1 MSKPVFIPTFIR
13 LLLFSVILFLPDI
26 ANSQQLKGK
35 ITDEKGAPIP
45 YATVFIKE
53 LAQGTTSNVDG
64 KYGIDVPEGT
74 YTVIYR
80 SLGYA
85 PQNIRVKVSTKSVTK
100 DITMVDQV
108 HQLREIRVYG
118 NGEDPAYSIMRH
130 VIGLSNFHKN
140 QVESYKADVY
150 LRGTVHFQKVSR
162 IIRNQLRKQKVEVK
176 SGDTFVDETYST
188 ITFDAPNHY
197 KQVIKSV
204 NSTFPDIVDFPVMKF
219 FAASLYDDNIDIL
232 ISPLGRNAFNHYKYV
247 YEGFSYEGDYTID
260 KIKVIP
266 RRRSKQLFSGYIYI
280 IDGLW
285 CLHSADLNFDT
296 PFGEVNVRQVFDE
309 VKPGVWM
316 PVGHNYAFEGG
327 VLGVKG
333 SVHFG
338 GSVKYRDVVLNPR
351 LIAVNPINTMP
362 QFAEKAKAEAKSKTE
377 ARPET
382 DKEDSVEEAK
392 DEPMGHEV
400 KDGKRV
406 AKMAEILN
414 KENITNR
421 DMNKLSRL
429 MSRESKI
436 ANDDE
441 EQSLELKDKNQQ
453 VIVSGAADKDSS
465 YWNEIRPIPLT
476 ENEKESFEKRDS
488 LENSPRKKLFGSSK
502 KGNKLLSGYL
512 GPLFTGKRW
521 TNRDTSFHVS
531 YPGILNLKS
540 VGFNAVDGW
549 KIHQEIT
556 FNKTGRPGHAFWFTP
571 WGTWAINRKAVLW
584 GGKTA
589 LTYAP
594 MHRAIANLDFGRKT
608 KDFNSLYAVDPFI
621 NAVASLFAKENYAR
635 YYENR
640 FVNFR
645 NRIDVANGLVFY
657 TGFSWNDRRRL
668 ENSTNYSFFRTDV
681 DYMNN
686 LPHNHVVT
694 DANLNS
700 QINTVLKLKV
710 EYTPRYY
717 YRVKDGVKEMAHS
730 DFPTFWF
737 QYNKGIKGLFNSTA
751 DFDYLEA
758 GLTQGI
764 HLNSATSFTYEI
776 RGGWFPNNERIH
788 FADFSQT
795 NSQSSPVLFKEFRH
809 GFFTPGYYELRTDDR
824 FVEAHVSYKAPY
836 ILLKYLPGISNTLWR
851 ELVWAGYY
859 KMPNHPQYTEVGY
872 SLIEVLFNGNIGV
885 FAGFDDWHYS
895 RIGMNLVIRIY

>member
-1 MSKPVFIPTFIR
+1 MSKPVSIPIYIR
-13 LLLFSVILFLPDI
+13 LLLFTAAVLFPQLVR
-26 ANSQQLKGK
+26 SQALNGT
-35 ITDEKGAPIP
+35 ITDQKGDPIP

-85 PQNIRVKVSTKSVTK
+85 PQSITVKVNKKPVSQN
-100 DITMVDQV
+100 ITMVDQV
-108 HQLREIRVYG
+108 HQLSEIRVYG
-118 NGEDPAYSIMRH
+118 NGEDPAYPIMRH

-140 QVESYKADVY
+140 QIESYKADVY
-150 LRGTVHFQKVSR
+150 LRGTVHFKKVSR

-188 ITFDAPNHY
+188 ITFDAPDHY

-266 RRRSKQLFSGYIYI
+266 RRRSKQLFSGYLYI

-309 VKPGVWM
+309 VKPGIWM

-327 VLGVKG
+327 ILGVKG

-362 QFAEKAKAEAKSKTE
+362 QFADKTE
-377 ARPET
+377 PQTENQ
-382 DKEDSVEEAK
+382 DSVKENK
-392 DEPMGHEV
+392 SEPMGHEV
-400 KDGKRV
+400 EDGKRIAKV
-406 AKMAEILN
+406 AKILN

-429 MSRESKI
+429 VSRESKI
-436 ANDDE
+436 AEDE
-441 EQSLELKDKNQQ
+441 GEQSLELKDKNQQ
-453 VIVSGAADKDSS
+453 VVVSGAENKDSA

-476 ENEKESFEKRDS
+476 KNEIESFEKRDS
-488 LENSPRKKLFGSSK
+488 LKTVAPKSNIFTSSQK
-502 KGNKLLSGYL
+502 RSDFLTRYF
-512 GPLFTGKRW
+512 GPLFTGKKW
-521 TNRDTSFHVS
+521 TNRDTTFHVS
-531 YPGILNLKS
+531 YPGIINLKS
-540 VGFNAVDGW
+540 FGFNAVDGW
-549 KIHQEIT
+549 KVHQEIT

-594 MHRAIANLDFGRKT
+594 MHRGIANLDFGRKT
-608 KDFNSLYAVDPFI
+608 SDFNSLYAIDPFI
-621 NAVASLFAKENYAR
+621 NAVASLFFKENYAR

-640 FVNFR
+640 YIDFR
-645 NRIDVANGLVFY
+645 NRIDLANGLVFY
-657 TGFSWNDRRRL
+657 GGFSWNDRRRL

-681 DYMNN
+681 DYLNN

-700 QINTVLKLKV
+700 QINTVLKLKI

-717 YRVKDGVKEMAHS
+717 YRVKDGVKKMAHS

-758 GLTQGI
+758 GLKQGI
-764 HLNSATSFTYEI
+764 RINSATSFTYEI
-776 RGGWFPNNERIH
+776 RGGWFPNRKQIH
-788 FADFSQT
+788 FSDFSQT
-795 NSQSSPVLFKEFRH
+795 NSQPSPVLFKEFRH
-809 GFFTPGYYELRTDDR
+809 GFFIPGYYELRTDNR
-824 FVEAHVSYKAPY
+824 FIEGHVSYKAPY

-859 KMPNHPQYTEVGY
+859 SMPSYPQYTEIGY

-895 RIGMNLVIRIY
+895 RVGMNLVIRIY

>member
-1 MSKPVFIPTFIR
+1 MSKPVSIPIYT
-13 LLLFSVILFLPDI
+13 LLLFFTAAFLFPRL
-26 ANSQQLKGK
+26 AVSQQLNGT
-35 ITDEKGAPIP
+35 ITDKKGESIP

-53 LAQGTTSNVDG
+53 LSQGTTSNVNG
-64 KYGIDVPEGT
+64 EYGINVPEGT

-85 PQNIRVKVSTKSVTK
+85 PQSITVKVNKKTVTQN
-100 DITMVDQV
+100 IIMADQV

-118 NGEDPAYSIMRH
+118 NGEDPAYPIMRH
-130 VIGLSNFHKN
+130 VIGLSNLHKN
-140 QVESYKADVY
+140 QVESYKANVY
-150 LRGTVHFQKVSR
+150 LRGTVHFKKVSR
-162 IIRNQLRKQKVEVK
+162 IIRNQLHKQKVEVK
-176 SGDTFVDETYST
+176 SGETFVDETYST
-188 ITFDAPNHY
+188 ITFDAPDHY

-232 ISPLGRNAFNHYKYV
+232 ISPLGHNAFNHYKYV

-296 PFGEVNVRQVFDE
+296 PFGEVNVRQAFDE

-327 VLGVKG
+327 ILGVKG
-333 SVHFG
+333 SIHFG

-351 LIAVNPINTMP
+351 LMAVNPINTMP
-362 QFAEKAKAEAKSKTE
+362 QFLEKTE
-377 ARPET
+377 AET
-382 DKEDSVEEAK
+382 EAKTETEKEDSVEETK
-392 DEPMGHEV
+392 NEPLGHEV

-406 AKMAEILN
+406 AEMAEILN
-414 KENITNR
+414 KENITTR

-429 MSRESKI
+429 MSREAKV
-436 ANDDE
+436 ANGK
-441 EQSLELKDKNQQ
+441 QSLELKDKNQK

-465 YWNEIRPIPLT
+465 YWDEIRPIPLT

-488 LENSPRKKLFGSSK
+488 LKTVGPKKNFFTSSK
-502 KGNKLLSGYL
+502 KRSDFFTRYFGS
-512 GPLFTGKRW
+512 LFTGKKW
-521 TNRDTSFHVS
+521 INSDTNFHVS
-531 YPGILNLKS
+531 YPGIINLKAI
-540 VGFNAVDGW
+540 GFNAVDGW

-571 WGTWAINRKAVLW
+571 WGTWAINRKVVLW
-584 GGKTA
+584 GGNTA

-594 MHRAIANLDFGRKT
+594 MHRGIANLDFGRNT
-608 KDFNSLYAVDPFI
+608 MDFNSRYTVDPFI
-621 NAVASLFAKENYAR
+621 NAVASLFSKENYAR

-640 FVNFR
+640 YIDFR
-645 NRIDVANGLVFY
+645 NRIDLANGLVFY
-657 TGFSWNDRRRL
+657 TGFSWNNRRRL

-681 DYMNN
+681 DYMSN

-694 DANLNS
+694 NANLNS
-700 QINTVLKLKV
+700 QINTVLKLKI

-758 GLTQGI
+758 GLKQWI
-764 HLNSATSFTYEI
+764 RINSATSLTYKI
-776 RGGWFPNNERIH
+776 RGGWFPNHEQIH

-795 NSQSSPVLFKEFRH
+795 NSQPSPVLFKEFRH
-809 GFFTPGYYELRTDDR
+809 AFFTPGYYELRSDDR

-859 KMPNHPQYTEVGY
+859 KMPHYPQYTEIGY
-872 SLIEVLFNGNIGV
+872 SLIDILFNGDIGV
-885 FAGFDDWHYS
+885 FAGFDEWHYS
-895 RIGMNLVIRIY
+895 RIGINLVIRIH

>member
-1 MSKPVFIPTFIR
+1 MIKPVFIPVYFR
-13 LLLFSVILFLPDI
+13 LLLFSAVVLFPQL
-26 ANSQQLKGK
+26 AFSQQLNGK
-35 ITDEKGAPIP
+35 ITDEKGDPIP

-53 LAQGTTSNVDG
+53 ISQGTTSNVNG
-64 KYGIDVPEGT
+64 LYGIELPEGT

-80 SLGYA
+80 SLGYI
-85 PQNIRVKVSTKSVTK
+85 PQNVTIK
-100 DITMVDQV
+100 INRKPVTQNITMVDQV

-118 NGEDPAYSIMRH
+118 TGEDPAYPIMRH

-140 QVESYKADVY
+140 QIESYKADVY

-188 ITFDAPNHY
+188 ITFDAPDHY

-232 ISPLGRNAFNHYKYV
+232 ISPLARNAFNHYNYV
-247 YEGFSYEGDYTID
+247 YEGFSYEGSYTVD

-266 RRRSKQLFSGYIYI
+266 KRRSKQLFSGYIYI

-362 QFAEKAKAEAKSKTE
+362 QFAEQM
-377 ARPET
+377 
-382 DKEDSVEEAK
+382 DKKDSVKESAN
-392 DEPMGHEV
+392 EPMGQEV

-406 AKMAEILN
+406 AKVAEILS
-414 KENITNR
+414 KDNISNR
-421 DMNKLSRL
+421 DMNKLSHL
-429 MSRESKI
+429 MSREAKI
-436 ANDDE
+436 SNDEE
-441 EQSLELKDKNQQ
+441 EQSLELKDKNEQI
-453 VIVSGAADKDSS
+453 VVSGAENTDTA

-476 ENEKESFEKRDS
+476 KNEIESFEKRDS
-488 LENSPRKKLFGSSK
+488 LEAAAPRKNIFNSSEK
-502 KGNKLLSGYL
+502 RYSFLAGYL
-512 GPLFTGKRW
+512 GPLFTGKHW
-521 TNRDTSFHVS
+521 INRDTSFHVS
-531 YPGILNLKS
+531 YPGLINLKS
-540 VGFNAVDGW
+540 FGFNAVDGW

-556 FNKTGRPGHAFWFTP
+556 FNKSGHPGHAFWFTP
-571 WGTWAINRKAVLW
+571 WGTWAINREAVLW
-584 GGKTA
+584 GGNTA

-594 MHRAIANLDFGRKT
+594 MHRGIANLDFGRNT
-608 KDFNSLYAVDPFI
+608 EDFNDLYAIEPFI

-640 FVNFR
+640 YVDFR
-645 NRIDVANGLVFY
+645 NRIDIANGLVFY
-657 TGFSWNDRRRL
+657 SGFSWNDRRRL
-668 ENSTNYSFFRTDV
+668 ENSTDYSFFRNNV
-681 DYMNN
+681 PYLNN
-686 LPHNHVVT
+686 LPHNHLVT
-694 DANLNS
+694 DENLND
-700 QINTVLKLKV
+700 QINTVLKLKI

-730 DFPTFWF
+730 GYPTFWF
-737 QYNKGIKGLFNSTA
+737 QYNKGIKGLFNSVA

-758 GLTQGI
+758 GITQGI
-764 HLNSATSFTYEI
+764 HINSATSFTYEI
-776 RGGWFPNNERIH
+776 RGGWFPNHEQIH
-788 FADFSQT
+788 FSDFSQT
-795 NSQSSPVLFKEFRH
+795 NSQPSPVLFREFRH
-809 GFFTPGYYELRTDDR
+809 GFFIPGYYELRTDNR
-824 FVEAHVSYKAPY
+824 FIEGHISYKAPY

-851 ELVWAGYY
+851 ELVWASYY
-859 KMPNHPQYTEVGY
+859 SMPNYPQYTEIGY